1 MIWIVGLLVIVVAL
15 VAAGTLATWHA
26 VRTLRDTLQSQDEA
40 RALAAQG
47 RRTEREEVLQFVR
60 DRVTERVQDFTAGGG
75 RERLRQRLQ
84 ARMGESHQHSGRE
97 DGAQGADG
105 PRTEMTHG

>member
-1 MIWIVGLLVIVVAL
+1 MIWILGLLVIVVAL
-15 VAAGTLATWHA
+15 VAAGTLATWHE
-26 VRTLRDTLQSQDEA
+26 VLLLRE
-40 RALAAQG
+40 ALALQPPRDVVVVQVGSDRG
-47 RRTEREEVLQFVR
+47 RPPEAARTDTERPE
-60 DRVTERVQDFTAGGG
+60 AGSG

-84 ARMGESHQHSGRE
+84 ARMGESHRHSGRE

>member
-1 MIWIVGLLVIVVAL
+1 MTWILFLLVMVVAL
-15 VAAGTLATWHA
+15 SAAGTLATWHA
-26 VRTLRDTLQSQDEA
+26 VLLLREALALQPPRDVVVVQVGQDRGRPPEAGSARDT
-40 RALAAQG
+40 
-47 RRTEREEVLQFVR
+47 ERPE
-60 DRVTERVQDFTAGGG
+60 TGSG

-84 ARMGESHQHSGRE
+84 ARMGEAHRHSGRE